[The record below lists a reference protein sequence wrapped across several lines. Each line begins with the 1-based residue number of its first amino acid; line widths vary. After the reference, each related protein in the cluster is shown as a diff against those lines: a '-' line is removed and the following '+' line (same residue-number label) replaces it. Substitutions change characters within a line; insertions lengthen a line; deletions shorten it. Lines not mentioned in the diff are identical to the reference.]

1 MAHRRTSS
9 LVTQHQHQ
17 SKHHSPASSPVIE
30 DEDQMPA
37 HYSSA
42 VGVGFHSFLS
52 SSSAQSQTLPTIRDS
67 LHVDVLLPE
76 HTPQSPGT
84 PSKLFPHPSPSTP
97 SSSTLSPS
105 SSSSSLTAYSPG
117 SPRSRP
123 LLRRLL
129 NYISPSPSSSSA
141 SLLPLKSPLPSPTRT
156 SHPYLLPSRKQRS
169 PISSSHKFSPFSL
182 TRLTSKSRLNSLS
195 LPFPLPS
202 RRRTTFIALLAL
214 LLISTWTILT
224 TSLSSSSSSSSP
236 VSALGPEGRG
246 RTGSN
251 KDKGWRALY
260 LGVGV
265 DVKTGGGGSTS
276 GSSEDDKLLSF
287 LGTSTS
293 SPYNNANSN
302 TRMKKPKHGGG
313 AQRYRAGA
321 NGGGELGEEG
331 VSPDG
336 NEYLEGEDGNG
347 GGMEEEVLREDEEYT
362 LSPRAELAALTSF
375 MASLPWNALPSYV
388 DPSKPLSPDLVL
400 DFDLR
405 RGRSPSKGRNGNGN
419 GNGSGK
425 DGEREREEDE
435 QLEELIRET
444 WRDNPVV
451 IFGKGRH
458 ARTRELRALIEKG
471 LIVVVDDE
479 RSSPSLK
486 GGKKNK
492 NKKVKAVGVKGVT
505 YFEMD
510 ARVDREVVEPV
521 LHRLIYG
528 SDSDSD
534 AKGKKM
540 LEYPLLLVGGKNVPI
555 GFGEGEEYVQLLERE
570 SVRALVDVPALR
582 VMKPGSGSGS
592 GSGSDSGADA
602 GAEGGVDKVDQERDV
617 DKEDQ
622 EEEEREKEV
631 DGESELVKKLR
642 AAGARVEEI
651 VKKKGKGRK

>member
-1 MAHRRTSS
+1 M
-9 LVTQHQHQ
+9 
-17 SKHHSPASSPVIE
+17 
-30 DEDQMPA
+30 
-37 HYSSA
+37 
-42 VGVGFHSFLS
+42 
-52 SSSAQSQTLPTIRDS
+52 
-67 LHVDVLLPE
+67 
-76 HTPQSPGT
+76 
-84 PSKLFPHPSPSTP
+84 
-97 SSSTLSPS
+97 
-105 SSSSSLTAYSPG
+105 
-117 SPRSRP
+117 
-123 LLRRLL
+123 
-129 NYISPSPSSSSA
+129 
-141 SLLPLKSPLPSPTRT
+141 
-156 SHPYLLPSRKQRS
+156 
-169 PISSSHKFSPFSL
+169 
-182 TRLTSKSRLNSLS
+182 
-195 LPFPLPS
+195 
-202 RRRTTFIALLAL
+202 
-214 LLISTWTILT
+214 
-224 TSLSSSSSSSSP
+224 
-236 VSALGPEGRG
+236 
-246 RTGSN
+246 
-251 KDKGWRALY
+251 
-260 LGVGV
+260 
-265 DVKTGGGGSTS
+265 DVKTGGGGGGSTS

-313 AQRYRAGA
+313 GSGQRYRAGA
-321 NGGGELGEEG
+321 NGGGEAGEG
-331 VSPDG
+331 GIYQDG
-336 NEYLEGEDGNG
+336 NGGIEYLEGEDSNG
-347 GGMEEEVLREDEEYT
+347 GGMEEEEILREDEEYT

-405 RGRSPSKGRNGNGN
+405 RGRSPSKVRNGN
-419 GNGSGK
+419 GK

-479 RSSPSLK
+479 RSSSPPPSPK
-486 GGKKNK
+486 GGKKNKNK

-534 AKGKKM
+534 SDAKGKKT

-582 VMKPGSGSGS
+582 IMKPGSGS
-592 GSGSDSGADA
+592 GSGSDSGAGA